1 MLPAANAPMSKAKCI
16 PFRNAEYAAQAKANK
31 LESDVQTVELRM
43 QPMRIEKI
51 SENKIRIF
59 VTFDDLE
66 ERDIDLSSFNYNSPE
81 TQELFWDL
89 MEQAELELGFET
101 HESQLC
107 IEAVTDVEQG
117 FVITITR
124 IDEDGDFES
133 IHKFIKNRYKRN
145 DLKIKKK
152 TANICSTV
160 MIYNLDSFD
169 DLCELCVRLK
179 PLYIG
184 ESSVYQCEGSYY
196 LVLKRMDGADHNLS
210 RIESVLAEYG
220 DRVLNVQ
227 FFEGY
232 LNEYGSLMVQ
242 KNAVSLFAKMS

>member
-1 MLPAANAPMSKAKCI
+1 MK
-16 PFRNAEYAAQAKANK
+16 
-31 LESDVQTVELRM
+31 
-43 QPMRIEKI
+43 IEKI
-51 SENKIRIF
+51 NENKIRIF

-145 DLKIKKK
+145 ELRTKRK
-152 TANICSTV
+152 TTNLCSPV

-169 DLCELCVRLK
+169 DICMLSVRLNPIYK
-179 PLYIG
+179 G
-184 ESSVYQCEGSYY
+184 DSSVYRCENSYY
-196 LVLKRMDGADHNLS
+196 LVLR
-210 RIESVLAEYG
+210 RIEGAEQNVNTVENILSEYG
-220 DRVLNVQ
+220 DRVMNVL

-232 LNEYGSLMVQ
+232 LNEYGTLMVE
-242 KNAVSLFAKMS
+242 KNAINLFAKMA

>member
-1 MLPAANAPMSKAKCI
+1 
-16 PFRNAEYAAQAKANK
+16 
-31 LESDVQTVELRM
+31 
-43 QPMRIEKI
+43 MRIEKI

-117 FVITITR
+117 FVITITK
-124 IDEDGDFES
+124 IDEDSDFES
-133 IHKFIKNRYKRN
+133 IHKFIKNRYRRN
-145 DLKIKKK
+145 DLKIKRK
-152 TANICSTV
+152 TSNICSTV
-160 MIYNLDSFD
+160 MIYDLDSFD
-169 DLCELCVRLK
+169 DLCLLCSRLK
-179 PLYIG
+179 HVYLG
-184 ESSVYQCEGSYY
+184 ESTVYQCEGSYY
-196 LVLKRMDGADHNLS
+196 LVLRRVDSLDHSLGKL
-210 RIESVLAEYG
+210 ESILGEYG
-220 DRVLNVQ
+220 DRILNVL

-232 LNEYGSLMVQ
+232 LNEYGTMMVE
-242 KNAVSLFAKMS
+242 KNAVTFFSDMT

>member
-1 MLPAANAPMSKAKCI
+1 
-16 PFRNAEYAAQAKANK
+16 
-31 LESDVQTVELRM
+31 
-43 QPMRIEKI
+43 MRIEKI
-51 SENKIRIF
+51 GDNKIRIF

-117 FVITITR
+117 FVITITK

-133 IHKFIKNRYKRN
+133 IHKFIKNRYRRN
-145 DLKIKKK
+145 DLKIKRK
-152 TANICSTV
+152 TSNICSTV
-160 MIYNLDSFD
+160 MIYNLDTFD
-169 DLCELCVRLK
+169 DLCELSALIK
-179 PLYIG
+179 PIYMG
-184 ESSVYQCEGSYY
+184 DSTVYQCEGSYY
-196 LVLKRMDGADHNLS
+196 LVLKRMDGAGQNFS
-210 RIESVLAEYG
+210 RVESALAEYG
-220 DRVLNVQ
+220 DRILNVQ

-232 LNEYGSLMVQ
+232 LNEYGTLMME
-242 KNAVSLFAKMS
+242 NDAIGFFANMA

>member
-1 MLPAANAPMSKAKCI
+1 
-16 PFRNAEYAAQAKANK
+16 
-31 LESDVQTVELRM
+31 M
-43 QPMRIEKI
+43 QNMRIEKI

-133 IHKFIKNRYKRN
+133 IHKFIKNRYRRN
-145 DLKIKKK
+145 ELRIKKK
-152 TANICSTV
+152 TGNICSTV
-160 MIYNLDSFD
+160 MIYNVDSFD
-169 DLCELCVRLK
+169 DLCQLCARMK

-184 ESSVYQCEGSYY
+184 ESSVYRCEGSYY
-196 LVLKRMDGADHNLS
+196 LVLKRMGGLDHNLT
-210 RIESVLAEYG
+210 RLESVLAEYG
-220 DRVLNVQ
+220 DRVLNVL

-232 LNEYGSLMVQ
+232 LNEYGCLMVE
-242 KNAVSLFAKMS
+242 KDAISVFAGMN

>member
-1 MLPAANAPMSKAKCI
+1 MK
-16 PFRNAEYAAQAKANK
+16 
-31 LESDVQTVELRM
+31 
-43 QPMRIEKI
+43 IEKI
-51 SENKIRIF
+51 NENKIRIF

-66 ERDIDLSSFNYNSPE
+66 DRDIDISTFNYNSPE
-81 TQELFWDL
+81 TQDLFWDL

-145 DLKIKKK
+145 ELRTKRKA
-152 TANICSTV
+152 TNLCSPV
-160 MIYNLDSFD
+160 MIYNLDSLD
-169 DLCELCVRLK
+169 DLCMLSGRLN
-179 PLYIG
+179 PAYNG
-184 ESSVYQCEGSYY
+184 ESSVYRCESSYY
-196 LVLKRMDGADHNLS
+196 LVLR
-210 RIESVLAEYG
+210 RIEGAGPNVASLESILAEYG
-220 DRVLNVQ
+220 DRVMNVL

-232 LNEYGSLMVQ
+232 LNEYGTLMVE
-242 KNAVSLFAKMS
+242 KNAVSFFAGMA

>member
-1 MLPAANAPMSKAKCI
+1 
-16 PFRNAEYAAQAKANK
+16 
-31 LESDVQTVELRM
+31 
-43 QPMRIEKI
+43 MRIEKI
-51 SENKIRIF
+51 NENKIRIF

-117 FVITITR
+117 FVITITK

-133 IHKFIKNRYKRN
+133 IQKFIKNRYRRN
-145 DLKIKKK
+145 DLKIKRK
-152 TANICSTV
+152 TSSICSTV
-160 MIYNLDSFD
+160 MIYNLDTFED
-169 DLCELCVRLK
+169 MCVLATQLK
-179 PLYIG
+179 PLYKG
-184 ESSVYQCEGSYY
+184 SSSVYQCEGSYY
-196 LVLKRMDGADHNLS
+196 LVLRKVDAVNQSMDKIENILS
-210 RIESVLAEYG
+210 EYG
-220 DRVLNVQ
+220 DRVSNVL

-232 LNEYGSLMVQ
+232 LNEYGKLMVEYDAI
-242 KNAVSLFAKMS
+242 NVFASLV

>member
-1 MLPAANAPMSKAKCI
+1 
-16 PFRNAEYAAQAKANK
+16 
-31 LESDVQTVELRM
+31 
-43 QPMRIEKI
+43 MRIEKI
-51 SENKIRIF
+51 NENKIRIF

-66 ERDIDLSSFNYNSPE
+66 ERDIDLSTFNYNSPE

-124 IDEDGDFES
+124 IDDDGDFES

-145 DLKIKKK
+145 DLKIKRK
-152 TANICSTV
+152 TNNICSTV
-160 MIYNLDSFD
+160 MIYNLETFD
-169 DLCELCVRLK
+169 DLCQLCTRLS
-179 PLYIG
+179 PLYLG
-184 ESSVYQCEGSYY
+184 DSSVYLCNGSYY
-196 LVLKRMDGADHNLS
+196 LVLKRLDGADHDLS
-210 RIESVLAEYG
+210 RLEGILAEYG
-220 DRVLNVQ
+220 DRIMNVL

-232 LNEYGSLMVQ
+232 LNEYGTLMVA
-242 KNAVSLFAKMS
+242 KDAVNLFAKMGR